1 MAAIP
6 DRHGCHFGTS
16 EGERQPRGSR
26 RLMLIGQK
34 AGAPPPREGRDRR
47 CGDIVMGATG
57 QLRHRSVANQRRATF
72 SAWAMSIVF
81 AAIAAISFAVDQT
94 MVSSLG
100 AGDDLGRSLGSLSPV
115 RLIQSLIDTASGR
128 SDRAE

>member
-1 MAAIP
+1 M
-6 DRHGCHFGTS
+6 S
-16 EGERQPRGSR
+16 
-26 RLMLIGQK
+26 
-34 AGAPPPREGRDRR
+34 
-47 CGDIVMGATG
+47 ATG
-57 QLRHRSVANQRRATF
+57 QLRHRSETNKRSATF

-81 AAIAAISFAVDQT
+81 VTIAAISFAVDQT

-100 AGDDLGRSLGSLSPV
+100 AGDDLGRSLDAISPV

>member
-1 MAAIP
+1 
-6 DRHGCHFGTS
+6 
-16 EGERQPRGSR
+16 
-26 RLMLIGQK
+26 
-34 AGAPPPREGRDRR
+34 
-47 CGDIVMGATG
+47 
-57 QLRHRSVANQRRATF
+57 
-72 SAWAMSIVF
+72 MSIVF

-100 AGDDLGRSLGSLSPV
+100 AEDDLGRSFDAISPV

>member
-1 MAAIP
+1 MAAISAP
-6 DRHGCHFGTS
+6 AIGNVSTADRVDQSGKKLAA
-16 EGERQPRGSR
+16 RRRVRGRNR
-26 RLMLIGQK
+26 R
-34 AGAPPPREGRDRR
+34 R
-47 CGDIVMGATG
+47 GDIAMSATG
-57 QLRHRSVANQRRATF
+57 QLRYRSVANQRRATF

-81 AAIAAISFAVDQT
+81 AAIAVISFAVDQT

-100 AGDDLGRSLGSLSPV
+100 GGDDLGRSLDAISPA

>member
-1 MAAIP
+1 
-6 DRHGCHFGTS
+6 
-16 EGERQPRGSR
+16 
-26 RLMLIGQK
+26 
-34 AGAPPPREGRDRR
+34 
-47 CGDIVMGATG
+47 MGATG
-57 QLRHRSVANQRRATF
+57 QLRHRSVANQRRPTF

-100 AGDDLGRSLGSLSPV
+100 AGDDIGRSLGAFSPV
-115 RLIQSLIDTASGR
+115 RLIQSMIDTASGR

>member
-1 MAAIP
+1 
-6 DRHGCHFGTS
+6 
-16 EGERQPRGSR
+16 
-26 RLMLIGQK
+26 
-34 AGAPPPREGRDRR
+34 
-47 CGDIVMGATG
+47 MGATG
-57 QLRHRSVANQRRATF
+57 QLRHRSLANQRRATF

-100 AGDDLGRSLGSLSPV
+100 AGDDLGRSLGAFTPV
-115 RLIQSLIDTASGR
+115 RLIQSLIDTASGH

>member
-1 MAAIP
+1 
-6 DRHGCHFGTS
+6 
-16 EGERQPRGSR
+16 
-26 RLMLIGQK
+26 
-34 AGAPPPREGRDRR
+34 
-47 CGDIVMGATG
+47 MGATG
-57 QLRHRSVANQRRATF
+57 QLRHRSVAKQRRATF

>member
-1 MAAIP
+1 M
-6 DRHGCHFGTS
+6 S
-16 EGERQPRGSR
+16 
-26 RLMLIGQK
+26 
-34 AGAPPPREGRDRR
+34 
-47 CGDIVMGATG
+47 ATG
-57 QLRHRSVANQRRATF
+57 QLRHRSVSNGATF

-81 AAIAAISFAVDQT
+81 VAIAAISFAVDQT

-100 AGDDLGRSLGSLSPV
+100 AGEDLGRSLDAISPV

>member
-1 MAAIP
+1 M
-6 DRHGCHFGTS
+6 R
-16 EGERQPRGSR
+16 
-26 RLMLIGQK
+26 
-34 AGAPPPREGRDRR
+34 
-47 CGDIVMGATG
+47 ATG
-57 QLRHRSVANQRRATF
+57 QLHHRLVANQRRPTF

-100 AGDDLGRSLGSLSPV
+100 AGDDLGRSLAAFSPV
-115 RLIQSLIDTASGR
+115 QLIQSLIDTASDH

>member
-1 MAAIP
+1 
-6 DRHGCHFGTS
+6 
-16 EGERQPRGSR
+16 
-26 RLMLIGQK
+26 
-34 AGAPPPREGRDRR
+34 
-47 CGDIVMGATG
+47 
-57 QLRHRSVANQRRATF
+57 
-72 SAWAMSIVF
+72 MSIVF